1 MGARMR
7 DEDFEWDDAKA
18 ASNLRKHSV
27 SFETARLAFADPA
40 WVDGDDPDLDE
51 ERFNRIC
58 MHDGRTYMIIY
69 TERGT
74 RTRIISARKA
84 NRHEQALYDDQST

>member
-1 MGARMR
+1 MR

-18 ASNLRKHSV
+18 ASNLSKHNV
-27 SFETARLAFADPA
+27 SFETARLAFADPN

-58 MHDGRTYMIIY
+58 MHVGRTYMVIY
-69 TERGT
+69 TERGI